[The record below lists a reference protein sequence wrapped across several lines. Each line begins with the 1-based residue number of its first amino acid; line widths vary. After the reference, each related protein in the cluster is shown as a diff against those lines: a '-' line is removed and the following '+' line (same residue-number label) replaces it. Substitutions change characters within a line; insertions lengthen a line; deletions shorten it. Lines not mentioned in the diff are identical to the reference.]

1 MTLKTLDSQLLTDI
15 IIILMSEPRNPDRH
29 FALTCTLAMLGYVE
43 KERNLNSQT
52 KASKLLVLIND
63 TVIILTNI
71 FFQLIAQTYVER
83 VGNSNSWCEPSK
95 TSVSEKQSLKLF
107 NWYSHNSHEQ
117 AKKSWR
123 TFCSNLYSRCSD
135 MCLPTYQEHNS
146 GRIFLLHF
154 TGCYIKKHCSAPQ
167 VA

>member
-1 MTLKTLDSQLLTDI
+1 MSQEILTDSF
-15 IIILMSEPRNPDRH
+15 LQLVLSV
-29 FALTCTLAMLGYVE
+29 LGCVE
-43 KERNLNSQT
+43 KEGNLNSQT

-63 TVIILTNI
+63 TVIILTMETQVIHVLTNV
-71 FFQLIAQTYVER
+71 FFQLVLLMLRHVER